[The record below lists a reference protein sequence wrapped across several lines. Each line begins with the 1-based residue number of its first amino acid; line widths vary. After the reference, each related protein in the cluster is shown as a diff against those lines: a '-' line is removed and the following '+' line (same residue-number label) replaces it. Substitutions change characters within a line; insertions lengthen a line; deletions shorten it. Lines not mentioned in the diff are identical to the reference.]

1 MLVISSRNQ
10 VPIRLTEERWGHIA
24 RRHPEMAAERERGGR
39 LPGAFHGGRIHC
51 DGLFHESPSEG
62 KGGCMEALKIL
73 EKPETLT
80 WDYDEEGDVLYIS
93 VGEPRPAVTIDLG
106 ESILARYDEKERE
119 VVGITILNV
128 RRRLL
133 EG

>member
-1 MLVISSRNQ
+1 
-10 VPIRLTEERWGHIA
+10 
-24 RRHPEMAAERERGGR
+24 
-39 LPGAFHGGRIHC
+39 
-51 DGLFHESPSEG
+51 
-62 KGGCMEALKIL
+62 MEALRIL
-73 EKPETLT
+73 EKPESLT

-106 ESILARYDEKERE
+106 ESILARYDEKEKE

-133 EG
+133 EGLSVKDVA